1 VTAAVEANIRAD
13 LARAIG
19 EPVLDVRPIPEGHSG
34 FTYWVDLDGRRAV
47 LRLPP
52 PGARIAGPADI
63 PRQGRIMQALH
74 ARGLAVPAIH
84 AMSAE
89 PVVDGRPYVLME
101 AMPGERIEAAAAGAA
116 PLTLA
121 GSAIEVLHSM
131 QAVPLESCGIGTEA
145 PMALDGELARWTWL
159 MERAPQELTRS
170 APELARRLSARM
182 PSARGPVL
190 VHGDY
195 HFGNML
201 FRQQQVTAVLDWEIA
216 ELGHPLLDLCCL
228 CVVFQSGEEGEGRG
242 WGAAHGLDP
251 EALRSSFQAD
261 PLEFRWT
268 LALTYYK
275 YAAIL
280 GYNLMLHRRGKRPDP
295 SYEGRTA
302 TITGFIEAGLQ
313 LMP

>member
-1 VTAAVEANIRAD
+1 MTPENVITGD

-19 EPVLDVRPIPEGHSG
+19 EPVLGLRPIPEGHSG
-34 FTYWVDLDGRRAV
+34 FTYWVDLEGRRAV

-63 PRQGRIMQALH
+63 PRQGRIMKALH
-74 ARGLAVPAIH
+74 DHGIPAPGII

-89 PVVDGRPYVLME
+89 PAVDGRPFVLME
-101 AMPGERIEAAAAGAA
+101 AMAGERIEAAAERGA
-116 PLTLA
+116 
-121 GSAIEVLHSM
+121 E
-131 QAVPLESCGIGTEA
+131 
-145 PMALDGELARWTWL
+145 PMALARSAVKVLHGLQAIAPEDSGLGGEQAMTLKGELARWSWL
-159 MERAPQELTRS
+159 MERAPDELTGE
-170 APELARRLSARM
+170 APTLAGRLAAHVPPDR
-182 PSARGPVL
+182 APVL

-201 FRQQQVTAVLDWEIA
+201 FVEEQVSAVLDWEIA

-228 CVVFQSGEEGEGRG
+228 CVVFQGGEEGGRG
-242 WGAAHGLDP
+242 WGASKGLSPD
-251 EALRSSFQAD
+251 AVCQLFGAD
-261 PLEFRWT
+261 PAEFRWT

-295 SYEGRTA
+295 SYEGRTG
-302 TITGFIEAGLQ
+302 TIMGFIQAGLG
-313 LMP
+313 LVE

>member
-1 VTAAVEANIRAD
+1 MTAIEALIGAD

-34 FTYWVDLDGRRAV
+34 FTYWVDLEGRAAV

-74 ARGLAVPAIH
+74 RQGLPVPAVI

-89 PVVDGRPYVLME
+89 PAVDSRPFVLME
-101 AMPGERIEAAAAGAA
+101 RMPGERVEVAITRLADPLPLARAA
-116 PLTLA
+116 
-121 GSAIEVLHSM
+121 IDVLKAL
-131 QAVPLESCGIGTEA
+131 QAVPLDQTGIAGE
-145 PMALDGELARWTWL
+145 PALGLEGELSRWAWL
-159 MERAPQELTRS
+159 MERAPAELTGG
-170 APELARRLSARM
+170 APELAARLAASLPATKPAVM
-182 PSARGPVL
+182 

-201 FRQQQVTAVLDWEIA
+201 FLDGRVTAVLDWEIA
-216 ELGHPLLDLCCL
+216 EHGYPLIDVCCL
-228 CVVFQSGEEGEGRG
+228 CVIFEE
-242 WGAAHGLDP
+242 GLDP
-251 EALRSSFQAD
+251 QAVCAAYGAD
-261 PLEFRWT
+261 PDDFRWT

-295 SYEGRTA
+295 SYEQRTGTIVRCIESGRR
-302 TITGFIEAGLQ
+302 L
-313 LMP
+313 LD